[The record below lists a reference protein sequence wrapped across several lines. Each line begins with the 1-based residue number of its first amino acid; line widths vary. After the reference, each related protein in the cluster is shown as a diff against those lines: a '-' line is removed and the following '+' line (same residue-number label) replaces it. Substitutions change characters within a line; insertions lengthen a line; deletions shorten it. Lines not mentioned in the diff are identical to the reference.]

1 VQQLPQLL
9 KSLPKAV
16 SIQLSLDWHPNI
28 RSFEPVF
35 RLEDGADLTVHA
47 ATVISLDPNTPATYN
62 ITATLTNFS
71 INLIGDPSFI
81 IITFNSVTFKSESG
95 SKPNCDVKIKNVTF
109 GAAMSFVQELASLL
123 DPSEGPFIEFANGM
137 LNAGYRFA
145 VPTIPVGVFLLTQL
159 KLEVSVGLPFDGDP
173 VRCYLAISEQFN
185 PFLLTCGIYSG
196 GGYLL
201 MRIGLDGVERLEG
214 SLDFGVSA
222 VVNVGPLKGYGE
234 VLAGIH
240 FAVGGGSSEVCGF
253 VFAHGHCDIYG
264 IISLDVKV
272 NVDICYESDSDGGT
286 SVVGEADFTVDI
298 EILFFSASY
307 TFTAQYAFAGS
318 ARNNSADEQ
327 THLQVERAKAKA
339 ALGRGETLPPAKP
352 RTRAVTPNYKLDVAA
367 WEEYFDSFDPF
378 PEEVLS

>member
-1 VQQLPQLL
+1 
-9 KSLPKAV
+9 
-16 SIQLSLDWHPNI
+16 
-28 RSFEPVF
+28 
-35 RLEDGADLTVHA
+35 
-47 ATVISLDPNTPATYN
+47 
-62 ITATLTNFS
+62 
-71 INLIGDPSFI
+71 
-81 IITFNSVTFKSESG
+81 
-95 SKPNCDVKIKNVTF
+95 
-109 GAAMSFVQELASLL
+109 MSFVQELASLL

-145 VPTIPVGVFLLTQL
+145 VPMIPVGAFLLTQL
-159 KLEVSVGLPFDGDP
+159 KLEVSVGLPFNGDP
-173 VRCYLAISEQFN
+173 VRCHLAISESFN

-201 MRIGLDGVERLEG
+201 LRLGLDGVERLEG

-222 VVNVGPLKGYGE
+222 VVSVGPLVGYGE

-272 NVDICYESDSDGGT
+272 NVDICYESDGNGGT

-307 TFTAQYAFAGS
+307 TFTAQYTFAGS
-318 ARNNSADEQ
+318 SRNNSADEQ
-327 THLQVERAKAKA
+327 AHLEQQAKEARA
-339 ALGRGETLPPAKP
+339 ALAAGVAPKPAKS
-352 RTRAVTPNYKLDVAA
+352 RTSKVQPKFALDVDA

-378 PEEVLS
+378 PEEVGV